1 MAVRIGELLLKE
13 KRISPDQL
21 QEALNY
27 QKANGGKLGYNLA
40 KLGFVKDEE
49 LTALL
54 SKQYGVPSINLAQF
68 EIDPAV
74 IKLIPA
80 ETAQKYQIIPLSRSG
95 ATLTIA
101 MTDPTNVFAMDD
113 IKFMTGYNVEPVVAS
128 ETAVIAAI
136 ERYYGKGGIGVSNGN
151 GSGGSSALEAASK
164 ALADVAT
171 MSGGED
177 VEVLEEIEEISV
189 EAL

>member
-27 QKANGGKLGYNLA
+27 QKANGGKLGFNLV
-40 KLGFVKDEE
+40 KMGFVKDEE
-49 LTALL
+49 ITALL

-80 ETAQKYQIIPLSRSG
+80 ETAQKYQIIPLSRAG

-128 ETAVIAAI
+128 ETAVADSIT
-136 ERYYGKGGIGVSNGN
+136 RYYSLAQGGTHGRRVDNERAQRAGN
-151 GSGGSSALEAASK
+151 G
-164 ALADVAT
+164 
-171 MSGGED
+171 
-177 VEVLEEIEEISV
+177 VEVDRGDD
-189 EAL
+189 ARGGR